1 MAEKIL
7 TTEYSEEMQRS
18 YLNYSMSVITARA
31 IPDARDGL
39 KPVQRRVLYD
49 MSELRL
55 GHDKPHRKSARI
67 VGDTMGKYHPHGDS
81 SIYGALVNMAQEWST
96 RYPLV
101 DGHGNFG
108 SVDGDGAAAM
118 RYTEARLSKVSM
130 EMLADIGKNTVDFTP
145 NFDETEKE
153 PVVLPARFPNLLVNG
168 TSGIAVGMATNIP
181 PHNLREVIGAVV
193 KIIDNHVEENRE
205 TEMEEVLEIIKGPDF
220 PRSEER
226 RVGKECRSR
235 WSPYH

>member
-67 VGDTMGKYHPHGDS
+67 VGDTMGKYHPHGGVDQAA
-81 SIYGALVNMAQEWST
+81 GGRQPVNRPDRGNRDRSCPAKCQRHVPAFLHGRYSRAEEEFPRCT
-96 RYPLV
+96 RYEA
-101 DGHGNFG
+101 G
-108 SVDGDGAAAM
+108 SGRRAGKRLFCNPAA
-118 RYTEARLSKVSM
+118 TDHL
-130 EMLADIGKNTVDFTP
+130 
-145 NFDETEKE
+145 
-153 PVVLPARFPNLLVNG
+153 
-168 TSGIAVGMATNIP
+168 
-181 PHNLREVIGAVV
+181 
-193 KIIDNHVEENRE
+193 
-205 TEMEEVLEIIKGPDF
+205 
-220 PRSEER
+220 
-226 RVGKECRSR
+226 
-235 WSPYH
+235 